1 MLKLDINLVFVL
13 INLVVLYLL
22 LKKFLIKPVLGI
34 MEKREAMIRQGLEK
48 AQTSQEEALAL
59 KEQYEQALQK
69 AREEACS
76 MAEESQKRVKAA
88 QEEMMAQARR
98 EADQILAAAR
108 KTVEAEREQTAKGL
122 QGQIAQLA
130 MLAARKAVG
139 DQAGPRLDGQLYDQ
153 FLKGAGEAHDSGR

>member
-108 KTVEAEREQTAKGL
+108 KTVEAEREQTAKEL

-130 MLAARKAVG
+130 MLAARKATR
-139 DQAGPRLDGQLYDQ
+139 QGPGWT
-153 FLKGAGEAHDSGR
+153 GSCTTNS